1 MQKEQRNYYLRI
13 RTALD
18 RGRGGGAGEGADASS
33 SVIAAASKG
42 GEVKRTEA
50 LADLGGAVV
59 GRDGRSVDEDED
71 DRSILSAGMSLVL
84 MLDEEAV

>member
-1 MQKEQRNYYLRI
+1 MQKEQRKYYLRI

-18 RGRGGGAGEGADASS
+18 RGRGGGVGEGADSS
-33 SVIAAASKG
+33 SSMLAEASKG
-42 GEVKRTEA
+42 GEVKRREA